1 MLLEVSMEISKK
13 ISEKTKD
20 SNGNKAVRMEY

>member
-1 MLLEVSMEISKK
+1 MLLEVSMETSKK

-20 SNGNKAVRMEY
+20 SNGNKAVRMES